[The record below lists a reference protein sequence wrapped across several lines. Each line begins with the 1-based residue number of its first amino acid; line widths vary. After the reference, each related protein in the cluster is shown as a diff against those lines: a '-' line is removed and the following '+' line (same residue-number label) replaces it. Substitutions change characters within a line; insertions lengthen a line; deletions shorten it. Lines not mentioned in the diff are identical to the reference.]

1 MSTDPKTRKAITPLY
16 PAEKYTYR
24 VVWSEDDQQYVGVCT
39 EFPSL
44 SHLAGS
50 HDDALTGIVE
60 VVRTV
65 LADMRQEKQEPP
77 VPLAVARF
85 KGDAR

>member
-1 MSTDPKTRKAITPLY
+1 MSTDPKARKTITPLY

-50 HDDALTGIVE
+50 HNEALTGIVE
-60 VVRTV
+60 VVRAV
-65 LADMRQEKQEPP
+65 LADMRQEKQDPP
-77 VPLAVARF
+77 VPLAALSH
-85 KGDAR
+85 KDAR